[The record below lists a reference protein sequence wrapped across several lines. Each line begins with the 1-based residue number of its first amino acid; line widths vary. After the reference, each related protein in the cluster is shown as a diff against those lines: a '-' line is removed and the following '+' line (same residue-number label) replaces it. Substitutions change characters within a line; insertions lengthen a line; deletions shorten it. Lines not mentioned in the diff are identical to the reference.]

1 MIRRLILLNNSK
13 TYMWGGCEVKTLLIK
28 FSFERE
34 KSWTWREGFWSG
46 VVWCEV
52 IVKTQVKPPL
62 MRFSLNLK
70 LIAIAK
76 KKVNRES
83 EERKNQR

>member
-1 MIRRLILLNNSK
+1 
-13 TYMWGGCEVKTLLIK
+13 
-28 FSFERE
+28 
-34 KSWTWREGFWSG
+34 
-46 VVWCEV
+46 VVLCGEV

-76 KKVNRES
+76 KKLNRES
-83 EERKNQR
+83 EERK